1 VCMKST
7 YSWRQFEIQE
17 AQVGFWL
24 E

>member
-1 VCMKST
+1 VSMTST
-7 YSWRQFEIQE
+7 FSWRQFEIQE